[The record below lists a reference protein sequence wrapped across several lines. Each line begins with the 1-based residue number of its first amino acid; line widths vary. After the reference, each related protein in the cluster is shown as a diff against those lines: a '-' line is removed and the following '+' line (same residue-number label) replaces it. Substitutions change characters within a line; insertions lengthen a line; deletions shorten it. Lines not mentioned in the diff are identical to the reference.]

1 LPHDVDQ
8 LTAMADTGVQQ
19 RLAESGNVAD
29 VGRHR
34 IGLPAKLLL
43 LTLLFV
49 MLAEV
54 FVFLPSIANFRLN
67 WLNDRLVA
75 AQLAALAAEAVP
87 NGAVPPALRMELL
100 RTAQV
105 KMVALKRNDQRILIL
120 PEDMPTSVDGS
131 YDLRS
136 SMRTS
141 LAAEVSARARSILE
155 ALAVFV
161 APGKR
166 LIRIVG
172 EPNMGVGDFIEV
184 VLPEAPLRK
193 AMVRY
198 ALNIL
203 VLSIV
208 ISMFTSALVYL
219 ALNSLLVRP
228 IMRMTAN
235 MLHFSKRPE
244 DASRIIV
251 PSSRTDEIGVTERE
265 LAHMQREL
273 SQLLA
278 QKNRLAALGLAV
290 SKINHDLRNMLAT
303 AQIVSDRLVT
313 VDDPQVQ
320 RFAPKLLASLDRA
333 INFCNDTLR
342 FGRAAEAAPRRE
354 MFALAPLLD
363 DVGDGLGLPRGGL
376 PRGSG
381 IDWRVTVDR
390 GLQVDADRDQMYRVL
405 SNLCR
410 NAIQAIEAAPALA
423 DGREHAVTV
432 KADRRGQKV
441 IIDVA
446 DTGPGIATKARAHLF
461 QAFQASTRRGG
472 SGLGLA
478 IAQELVTA
486 HGGTIE
492 LMDITPG
499 TTFRIEI
506 PDRDAVR
513 G

>member
-1 LPHDVDQ
+1 LPYDAEHSGPEAV
-8 LTAMADTGVQQ
+8 GVTRRPGASAVASEG
-19 RLAESGNVAD
+19 RLRRV
-29 VGRHR
+29 
-34 IGLPAKLLL
+34 GLPAKLLL
-43 LTLLFV
+43 LTVLFV
-49 MLAEV
+49 MLAEILI
-54 FVFLPSIANFRLN
+54 FLPSIANFRLS

-75 AQLAALAAEAVP
+75 SQLAALAAEAAP
-87 NGAVPPALRMELL
+87 NGAVPSALRRELL

-105 KMVALKRNDQRILIL
+105 KMVALKRNDQRSLIL
-120 PEDMPTSVDGS
+120 PEEMPTSIDGT
-131 YDLRS
+131 YDLRA
-136 SMRTS
+136 SMRPS
-141 LAAEVSARARSILE
+141 MGAELKARAQSILE

-161 APGKR
+161 APEKR

-172 EPNMGVGDFIEV
+172 EPNMEVGDFIEV

-203 VLSIV
+203 VLSIA
-208 ISMFTSALVYL
+208 ISMFTAALVYL
-219 ALNSLLVRP
+219 ALNNLLVRP
-228 IMRMTAN
+228 IMRLTAN

-251 PSSRTDEIGVTERE
+251 PSQRSDEIGVTERE

-273 SQLLA
+273 SHLLA

-342 FGRAAEAAPRRE
+342 FGRAVEAPPQRGV
-354 MFALAPLLD
+354 FALAPLVE
-363 DVGDGLGLPRGGL
+363 DVGEGLGLPRG
-376 PRGSG
+376 PE
-381 IDWRVTVDR
+381 IDWRVDVS
-390 GLQVDADRDQMYRVL
+390 GALQIDADRDQLYRVL

-410 NAIQAIEAAPALA
+410 NAVQAIENTPGLAA
-423 DGREHAVTV
+423 GMTHAVTV
-432 KADRRGQKV
+432 KAVRRDRQV
-441 IIDVA
+441 IIDVS
-446 DTGPGIATKARAHLF
+446 DTGPGIAPKARAHLF

-472 SGLGLA
+472 SGLGLS
-478 IAQELVTA
+478 IAQELIAA
-486 HGGTIE
+486 HGGAIVLAE
-492 LMDITPG
+492 SPIG

-506 PDRDAVR
+506 PDRDAVNA
-513 G
+513 